1 MRTFLIQAASYF
13 ILRTI
18 AEFFIPKEFGP
29 FDHFFFGW
37 VAYLIS
43 EYVNE
48 ILDRRNNRIDCKVVM
63 FPSDVSF
70 TNNYDGD
77 LPCRV
82 FSATL
87 DERGL
92 PTRNLR
98 LVDMVYKSKEN

>member
-1 MRTFLIQAASYF
+1 
-13 ILRTI
+13 
-18 AEFFIPKEFGP
+18 
-29 FDHFFFGW
+29 
-37 VAYLIS
+37 
-43 EYVNE
+43 
-48 ILDRRNNRIDCKVVM
+48 
-63 FPSDVSF
+63 
-70 TNNYDGD
+70 